1 MQVSANYVRS
11 KRKHVNLCLLLRTEA
26 PIAPIIKRDLTL
38 QAGALGNIVLPAGR
52 YVYVGS
58 ARTSISGWTAR
69 HRRLAETKT
78 GKLHWH
84 IDYLLTHIGIDL
96 VRADAYPG
104 CRECDLAHRIES
116 MRNASAPAP
125 RFGSSDCRS
134 GCSAHLFRVGKSG
147 TGGISSISI
156 QREP

>member
-1 MQVSANYVRS
+1 MSAKPPQNPPLGGAYIL
-11 KRKHVNLCLLLRTEA
+11 HLD
-26 PIAPIIKRDLTL
+26 IKRDLTL
-38 QAGALGNIVLPAGR
+38 QAGALGNIALPAGR

-58 ARTSISGWTAR
+58 ARTSISGRTAR
-69 HRRLAETKT
+69 HRRLTEIKT

-96 VRADAYPG
+96 VQADAYPG

-116 MRNASAPAP
+116 MRNVSAPAP

-147 TGGISSISI
+147 RCGMSYFIKQVKPYIGKS
-156 QREP
+156 